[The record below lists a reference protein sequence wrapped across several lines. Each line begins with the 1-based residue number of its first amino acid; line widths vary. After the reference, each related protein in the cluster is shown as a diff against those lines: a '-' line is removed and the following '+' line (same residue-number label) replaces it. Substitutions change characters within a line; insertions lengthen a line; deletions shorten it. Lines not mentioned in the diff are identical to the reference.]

1 MGADY
6 NVPDKSESQ
15 RIIGFCFRILVA
27 VIVNLVVIPQ
37 TSKKSSILFSSSC
50 ITLCPAGSDKIVIE
64 KSLHPN
70 TVFVLVGISNKALEK
85 LRNQINKLYCE

>member
-15 RIIGFCFRILVA
+15 RIIFFVSRILVA

-37 TSKKSSILFSSSC
+37 TNKNPVYYF
-50 ITLCPAGSDKIVIE
+50 
-64 KSLHPN
+64 LHL
-70 TVFVLVGISNKALEK
+70 VL
-85 LRNQINKLYCE
+85 LYVLLVLKDCY